1 MANSVVRLRGGRVL
15 TALAV
20 LGLCGLAMVGGLNTV
35 LFCIAGA
42 APARHEDRAAAVRPW
57 AAVPGLAGAALQAS
71 LTSLA
76 DTTDIDGARARA
88 EHLAALLAVKPS
100 SSMNWLA
107 LAGMRLAAGQPT
119 EKVLAALAMSS
130 LTGANQGDVM
140 SQRGILGL
148 LKWEILPPD
157 VRRRVVADIAGAIL
171 GNTIANRERNVVERI
186 LEIKSPGTRR
196 EIVALFRAEGLAAR
210 DLARIGL

>member
-1 MANSVVRLRGGRVL
+1 MANSVVRLRGARVL

-42 APARHEDRAAAVRPW
+42 GPARHAHRADAVRPW
-57 AAVPGLAGAALQAS
+57 TAVPGLAGAALQAS

-76 DTTDIDGARARA
+76 DPTDIDGARMRA
-88 EHLAALLAVKPS
+88 EHLAAILAVKPS
-100 SSMNWLA
+100 SSMHWLA
-107 LAGMRLAAGQPT
+107 LAGMWLAAGQPT
-119 EKVLAALAMSS
+119 DKVLAALAMSS

-140 SQRGILGL
+140 SQRGIFGL

-157 VRRRVVADIAGAIL
+157 VRRRVAADIAGAIL
-171 GNTIANRERNVVERI
+171 GNTISDRERNVAERI
-186 LEIKSPGTRR
+186 LAIKSPDARQ

>member
-1 MANSVVRLRGGRVL
+1 MANSFVRLRGARVL

-20 LGLCGLAMVGGLNTV
+20 LGLCGLTMVGGLNTV

-42 APARHEDRAAAVRPW
+42 APARDEDRAAAVRPW

-88 EHLAALLAVKPS
+88 EHVAALLAVKPS

-171 GNTIANRERNVVERI
+171 GNTITNRERNVVERI
-186 LEIKSPGTRR
+186 LEIKSPDARQ
-196 EIVALFRAEGLAAR
+196 EIMALFHAEGLAAR

>member
-1 MANSVVRLRGGRVL
+1 MANSAVRLRGARVP

-20 LGLCGLAMVGGLNTV
+20 LGLCGLALVGGLNTV
-35 LFCIAGA
+35 AFCIAGA
-42 APARHEDRAAAVRPW
+42 ASARYGDRAAAVRPW

-76 DTTDIDGARARA
+76 DTTDVDGARTRA
-88 EHLAALLAVKPS
+88 ELLSALLAVKPS

-107 LAGMRLAAGQPT
+107 LAGMWLAAGQPT

-157 VRRRVVADIAGAIL
+157 VRRRAVADIAGAIL
-171 GNTIANRERNVVERI
+171 GNTITNRERSVVERI
-186 LEIKSPGTRR
+186 MEIKSPDTRQ